1 MSRVNK
7 SNRVTRVNT
16 VAKSNRVVTANR
28 QYGFTPKDI
37 AGCVW
42 WLRADDVTVKQ
53 GGVSEINDKSGNGH
67 IVTQSSNSLR
77 AALISSV
84 AAFNNMPVIR
94 FTDAQWYEKIGGIT
108 LPFSSSA
115 MTAFMIGSI
124 STIPDT
130 GPNGFFSY
138 FTNTTGTLH
147 VYARIQATGNLRVT
161 MEGTP
166 VDTTLSASPV
176 NSAHI
181 FAYTFTQGSLLT
193 YKNGV
198 AGATGTPSGFLSAGA
213 TPLLRVGTT
222 DGAVTPTSTF
232 YGGDIAEIIMYNTVL
247 STENRQKVERY
258 LKLRYNIA

>member
-7 SNRVTRVNT
+7 SNRVTRANS
-16 VAKSNRVVTANR
+16 VAKSNRVATSNR

-37 AGCVW
+37 SGCVW

-67 IVTQSSNSLR
+67 IVTQSTNSLR
-77 AALISSV
+77 APLISSV
-84 AAFNNMPVIR
+84 AAFNNKPVIR
-94 FTDAQWYEKIGGIT
+94 FSDAQWYEKIGGIT
-108 LPFSSSA
+108 LPYSSNP
-115 MTAFMIGSI
+115 MTAFMVGSI
-124 STIPDT
+124 STIPDA

-147 VYARIQATGNLRVT
+147 AYARIQATGNFRVAI
-161 MEGTP
+161 ESTP
-166 VDTTLSASPV
+166 VDTSLSASPA

-193 YKNGV
+193 YRDGI

-222 DGAVTPTSTF
+222 DGATTPTSSF
-232 YGGDIAEIIMYNTVL
+232 YGGDIAEIIVYNSVL
-247 STENRQKVERY
+247 STENRQKVEQY